1 MLEKETLKEFALF
14 SDLDDEELG
23 MVAEV
28 TEREICPAGALLFRE
43 GEKNGTLYGILR
55 GSLRINKMAQF
66 DVEQTLCRLRE
77 GDFFGEVGFINGGT
91 HCASACA
98 VEEAE
103 VFKIERQDFDSLV
116 ERDPELGYKVTIRLA
131 GQLGRFLRDM
141 DEQYLNLSSYVWG
154 RGKR

>member
-1 MLEKETLKEFALF
+1 MVKKEMLREFNLF
-14 SDLDDEELG
+14 SDLNDEELEL
-23 MVAEV
+23 VAGV
-28 TEREICPAGALLFRE
+28 TEREICPAGKNLFRE
-43 GEKNGTLYGILR
+43 GEKNGTLYGVLR

-91 HCASACA
+91 HCASACG
-98 VEEAE
+98 V
-103 VFKIERQDFDSLV
+103 DFDSLV
-116 ERDPELGYKVTIRLA
+116 EKDPELGYKVTVRLA